1 MRTAAG
7 HRGAAARADV
17 GASRKAESA
26 VAATKPAVAN
36 GRREIAAEQ
45 LALLDDPEAGLRI
58 TFVGKDNAR
67 QLARRVR
74 PRVMTTV
81 AKYSVGTNDE
91 QARNVVIEGDNL
103 QALVTLYRERGQ
115 VDLIATDPPY
125 GTGRDFRYN
134 DKWEDDP
141 NDPGLGE
148 FVSSD
153 DGARHTKWM
162 RFMWPRLQM
171 MKSMLKPSG
180 VLTICIDHREL
191 FHLGQ
196 MLDELF
202 GEKNRLAIINWQK
215 AYSPRSDQA
224 HVSTATEYVL
234 VYAKSVE
241 KAKTE
246 LLSRTEAMDA
256 RYGNPDGDLRI
267 WKPGDA
273 GGPSPKTHQGMVYA
287 IQSPFT
293 GELHYPA
300 SNSCWRSDKRDM
312 KRWLEQWGSA
322 YVEKDLDDARVRA
335 KVIGVS
341 PDHLAPQDAL
351 VLARPGRAA
360 RSRALEI
367 MKNGPWPRLFFMK
380 KGEGKPAL
388 KRYLED
394 VKQGR
399 VPTTYWADEDYE
411 TPIELGSVSWAHQE
425 SGHNQ
430 AGINELDSIVGK
442 GHGFDTVKPLKLM
455 SKIIQLW
462 CPPDGL
468 VVDPF
473 AGSGTTAH
481 AAMQLNLAASAERR
495 FIMIEQGRP
504 ERGDSYARTLLADRL
519 KRAISGSWAS
529 GKVEPLP
536 GGFRFVALRN
546 KVDAD
551 AVLQMEREEMVDTV
565 IASYFDASKKRG
577 STLVRIDPNGH
588 RYLVA
593 KNSDGEG
600 FFLVWGGPSQN
611 TDFTDGVYE
620 AVATEAKEAGL
631 KAIYHVYARFNLY
644 QTDNVRFYK
653 IPDRILADFGLDIRS
668 EPFNEPDA

>member
-1 MRTAAG
+1 MVT
-7 HRGAAARADV
+7 
-17 GASRKAESA
+17 
-26 VAATKPAVAN
+26 TKPAVAN
-36 GRREIAAEQ
+36 GKSEIAAQQ
-45 LALLDDPEAGLRI
+45 LPLLDEPEAGIRI

-74 PRVMTTV
+74 PRVMSGI
-81 AKYSVGTNDE
+81 AKYSVGTAEE
-91 QARNVVIEGDNL
+91 QARNMVIEGDNL

-148 FVSSD
+148 FVSPD
-153 DGARHTKWM
+153 DSARHTKWM

-215 AYSPRSDQA
+215 AYSPRSDRA

-234 VYAKSVE
+234 VYAKSQE
-241 KAKTE
+241 KA
-246 LLSRTEAMDA
+246 RTALTDRTDAMNA
-256 RYGNPDGDLRI
+256 RYDNPDGDPRLWRADN
-267 WKPGDA
+267 PA
-273 GGPSPKTHQGMVYA
+273 GPSPKTHQGMVYA

-300 SNSCWRSDKRDM
+300 GNSCWRSDKRDM
-312 KRWLEQWGSA
+312 KRWLEEWGSD
-322 YVEKDLDDARVRA
+322 YVEKDLDDLKQRA
-335 KVIGVS
+335 TVIGLPANQLS
-341 PDHLAPQDAL
+341 PQTAL
-351 VLARPGRAA
+351 VLAGSARQARRRAQEK
-360 RSRALEI
+360 LTP
-367 MKNGPWPRLFFMK
+367 GPWPRLLFLK
-380 KGEGKPAL
+380 DGEGRPAL

-411 TPIELGSVSWAHQE
+411 TPLELGSVSWAHQE

-455 SKIIQLW
+455 SKLIQLW

-481 AAMQLNLAASAERR
+481 AAMQLNSAASAERR

-504 ERGDSYARTLLADRL
+504 ERGDSYARTLLANRL
-519 KRAISGSWAS
+519 KRAVTGSWAS
-529 GKVEPLP
+529 GKVQPLP

-577 STLVRIDPNGH
+577 STLVRVDPNGH

-611 TDFTDGVYE
+611 TDFTDEVYE
-620 AVATEAKEAGL
+620 AVATEAKRAGL

-644 QTDNVRFYK
+644 QTENVRFYK

-668 EPFNEPDA
+668 EPFHELDA

>member
-1 MRTAAG
+1 MS
-7 HRGAAARADV
+7 ARQ
-17 GASRKAESA
+17 KAKTEVVRESA
-26 VAATKPAVAN
+26 PGN
-36 GRREIAAEQ
+36 GTGEIAPARQ
-45 LALLDDPEAGLRI
+45 GPMLDDPEAGLRI

-74 PRVMTTV
+74 PRVMAAV
-81 AKYSVGTNDE
+81 AKYSVGTNE
-91 QARNVVIEGDNL
+91 QQARNVVIEGDNL
-103 QALVTLYRERGQ
+103 QALVTLYRERGH

-141 NDPGLGE
+141 NDPGVGE
-148 FVSSD
+148 FVSPD

-180 VLTICIDHREL
+180 VLAICIDHREL

-215 AYSPRSDQA
+215 AYAPRSDRA

-234 VYAKSVE
+234 VYAKSQE
-241 KAKTE
+241 KARTA
-246 LLSRTEAMDA
+246 LLGRTDAMNSRYD
-256 RYGNPDGDLRI
+256 NPDGDLRL
-267 WKPGDA
+267 WRPDNPA
-273 GGPSPKTHQGMVYA
+273 GPSPKTHQGMVYA

-293 GELHYPA
+293 AELHYPA
-300 SNSCWRSDKRDM
+300 GNSCWRSDKRDM
-312 KRWLEQWGSA
+312 KRWLEEWGSD
-322 YVEKDLDDARVRA
+322 YVEKDINDLHERA
-335 KVIGVS
+335 MIIGL
-341 PDHLAPQDAL
+341 PANQLAPQQAL
-351 VLARPGRAA
+351 VLANPSDEARRRAREKLA
-360 RSRALEI
+360 Q
-367 MKNGPWPRLFFMK
+367 GPWPRLLFLK
-380 KGEGKPAL
+380 EGEGRPAL
-388 KRYLED
+388 KRYLEE

-399 VPTTYWADEDYE
+399 VSTTYWADEDYE
-411 TPIELGSVSWAHQE
+411 TPVELGPVSWAHQE

-430 AGINELDSIVGK
+430 AGINELDAIVGK

-462 CPPDGL
+462 CPADGL
-468 VVDPF
+468 VIDAF

-481 AAMQLNLAASAERR
+481 ATMQLNSSASAERR

-504 ERGDSYARTLLADRL
+504 EKGDSYARTLLADRFVT
-519 KRAISGSWAS
+519 GSWAS
-529 GKVEPLP
+529 GNVDPLA

-551 AVLQMEREEMVDTV
+551 VVLQMERDEMVDTV

-577 STLVRIDPNGH
+577 STLIRVDPNG
-588 RYLVA
+588 RPYLVA
-593 KNSDGEG
+593 KNGDEEG
-600 FFLVWGGPSQN
+600 FFLVWGGPKQN
-611 TDFTDGVYE
+611 TDFTEAVYE
-620 AVATEAKEAGL
+620 AVAAEARGSGL

-644 QTDNVRFYK
+644 QTENVRFYQ

-668 EPFNEPDA
+668 EPFHESDP